1 MLVSN
6 SYHQHDDA
14 DSEINLVFAVC
25 TIVVLVL
32 TNTVVLL
39 STQGQERGTQC
50 FERHC
55 FVVPDLA
62 E

>member
-1 MLVSN
+1 M
-6 SYHQHDDA
+6 
-14 DSEINLVFAVC
+14 NLVFAVC

-55 FVVPDLA
+55 LVVPDLA